1 MVGTSGIRGTRDL
14 VVTASAFSLPAFT
27 RPAIEAT
34 VTGRISTSPASNAV
48 VAGPAPLYG
57 TSRTFMPRDLR
68 NATMMNR
75 PGDDS
80 VAVP

>member
-1 MVGTSGIRGTRDL
+1 MTS
-14 VVTASAFSLPAFT
+14 VVAASAFSLPAFT

-34 VTGRISTSPASNAV
+34 VTGRISISPASNAV

-57 TSRTFMPRDLR
+57 TSSILMPWDLR
-68 NATMMNR
+68 NAVMMNR